1 MQRVLYASSSRTAL
15 RNVQAVA
22 GRRGIRS
29 TAARCAVTNLTM
41 PAMSPTMTEGGIAQ
55 WKKQEGDAFS
65 AGDVLLEIETDKATI
80 DVEAQEDGVLG
91 KILAQ
96 DGTKNVPIGKVIAL
110 LAEEGDD
117 ISNLQPPAE
126 EAKPEP
132 VKQSAPSE
140 PATPKSESAPVPS
153 MSIPSNLHKHFEHS
167 RSLFPSVLRLLQEHN
182 VDSIDKIKGTGVRGM
197 LTKGDILAHLGLAS
211 GPTGTFKEKHGLD
224 EHEAKPAQKSEKVEP
239 PLDGPAIRRLIV
251 SNMLAASTRARSSP
265 AVDSTPDFDSI
276 IADYLPS
283 ISQPP
288 INKDSFVPSKPSQP
302 DYFEGLL

>member
-1 MQRVLYASSSRTAL
+1 M
-15 RNVQAVA
+15 A

-29 TAARCAVTNLTM
+29 SAARCAVTNLAM

-55 WKKQEGDAFS
+55 WKKQEGEAFS

-80 DVEAQEDGVLG
+80 DVEAQEDGILG

-96 DGTKNVPIGKVIAL
+96 DDTKNVPVGRVIAL

-132 VKQSAPSE
+132 AQQPAPSE
-140 PATPKSESAPVPS
+140 PATPKSEPAQTPS
-153 MSIPSNLHKHFEHS
+153 TSTPLHSHKNLEHS
-167 RSLFPSVLRLLQEHN
+167 RPVFPSVLRLLQEHN
-182 VDSIDKIKGTGVRGM
+182 VDSVDKIKGTGVRGM
-197 LTKGDILAHLGLAS
+197 LTKGDILVHLGLAS
-211 GPTGTFKEKHGLD
+211 GPTGTFKETHGLD
-224 EHEAKPAQKSEKVEP
+224 EHKAKPVQKSEKVEP

-251 SNMLAASTRARSSP
+251 SNMLLASTRARSGP
-265 AVDSTPDFDSI
+265 AVDGTPDFDSI

-283 ISQPP
+283 VPQPP
-288 INKDSFVPSKPSQP
+288 NNKDSPVPPKPSQP